1 MPNISAPYNFVPLNK
16 EVFFPPWADFVSHDI
31 PFKEGLSGKIELEIT
46 AESPIFIRK
55 PYEKGD
61 DFYTNTNGEKV
72 SKEFCF
78 KKIMSKDGTSKKQY
92 FIPGSSLR
100 NMLRSIVE
108 IISFGK
114 LKPEDFM
121 NTRFGVRDFYNKDV
135 YTLIDDTE
143 NIKIGYLKKLEDT
156 YYIYDKGKP
165 KKIKQDSINYNNEG
179 RSFTL
184 KSLFDKNSSNNTAK
198 DFKNN
203 NVILKSKAKTAKFKY
218 DTTKLYLEPNKGGY
232 VFTGQP
238 TFNNFQTAKSNEFI
252 IDFFQE
258 KDEHYKIEPIQY
270 EDFKFVYGDYKGSKE
285 MSVDWKMWK
294 EKLEMGQPIPIFF
307 REKDGVIKDFGL
319 SFLYKMLYQERI
331 EKAISNIQPRYNS
344 NKYDMVDLLFGSV
357 NQSKLKGRVHINH
370 AFSNDAE
377 VYKDYK
383 IVLSNP
389 KASYYPFYIEQN
401 LEDKG
406 DIYKIEGAY
415 KTFNNSEARIKGRKQ
430 YPLHKL
436 NIENNIATRKQ
447 ERVATSI
454 KPLKEKTKFTTN
466 LSFHNLLPAE
476 VGALLSALTFHK
488 NDNCRHNIGA
498 GKPFGLGQIKIKP
511 TIKEI
516 KSVFK
521 EGNNYNVE
529 YFLNRFESEIS
540 KKIEN
545 WVNSVQLT
553 ELFTIHSITAK
564 EKFKNFE
571 YLSLRDFAATKREKN
586 ALPLYSKTIDFEEK
600 VKTTLNE
607 PIQLKLNN
615 EERLENYIINL
626 KKKIYALEERSEQE
640 QEEGYFE
647 LNEGDYVGTVKFYNR
662 KKGYG
667 YIIERTTKKEYYYSK
682 ENVCESFLNKGDIV
696 IFTIEKGNRG
706 PEAYD
711 VEFFDKNKHAKNSNL
726 K

>member
-1 MPNISAPYNFVPLNK
+1 MPNISAPYNFVPLNEK
-16 EVFFPPWADFVSHDI
+16 VFFPDWAPFVSHDI

-61 DFYTNTNGEKV
+61 DFYTNTNDEKV
-72 SKEFCF
+72 GIEFCN
-78 KKIMSKDGTSKKQY
+78 KKIISEDGTSKKQY

-108 IISFGK
+108 IMSFGK
-114 LKPEDFM
+114 LKPEDFI

-135 YTLIDDTE
+135 YTLIDETE
-143 NIKIGYLKKLEDT
+143 NIKIGYLKKIDDT

-165 KKIKQDSINYNNEG
+165 KKIKQDAINYNNQG
-179 RSFTL
+179 KSYTL
-184 KSLFDKNSSNNTAK
+184 KSLFDKDSSNNKAK

-218 DTTKLYLEPNKGGY
+218 NTTKLYLEPNKGGY

-238 TFNNFQTAKSNEFI
+238 TFNNFNSAKSSEFI
-252 IDFFQE
+252 IDSFQE
-258 KDEHYKIEPIQY
+258 KDEYYKIEPIQY
-270 EDFKFVYGDYKGSKE
+270 EDFKFVYGDYKGSNE
-285 MSVDWKMWK
+285 ISEDWKMWK
-294 EKLEMGQPIPIFF
+294 KKLEMGHPIPIFF

-319 SFLYKMLYQERI
+319 SFLYKMLYKERI

-357 NQSKLKGRVHINH
+357 NHSKLKGRVHINH
-370 AFSNDAE
+370 AFSNNAE

-389 KASYYPFYIEQN
+389 KASYYPFYVEQN
-401 LEDKG
+401 LKDKG
-406 DIYKIEGAY
+406 DIYKIDGAY
-415 KTFNNSEARIKGRKQ
+415 KTFNNSGVKIKGRKQ

-476 VGALLSALTFHK
+476 VGALLSAITFHK
-488 NDNCRHNIGA
+488 KNNCRHNIGA

-521 EGNNYNVE
+521 EDNNYTVE
-529 YFLNRFESEIS
+529 YFLNRFENEIS

-545 WVNSVQLT
+545 WVNSVQLK
-553 ELFTIHSITAK
+553 ELFTTHSATAK
-564 EKFKNFE
+564 EKFENFE
-571 YLSLRDFAATKREKN
+571 YLSLRDFAAIKREKK
-586 ALPLYSKTIDFEEK
+586 ALPLYSKIIDFEEK
-600 VKTTLNE
+600 IKTTLKE

-615 EERLENYIINL
+615 EEKLENYIINL
-626 KKKIYALEERSEQE
+626 KKKIDALEERSEQE
-640 QEEGYFE
+640 QEEVHFE
-647 LNEGDYVGTVKFYNR
+647 LNEGDYIGTVKFYN
-662 KKGYG
+662 KEKGFGFITEQKSNKDYFVH
-667 YIIERTTKKEYYYSK
+667 KN
-682 ENVCESFLNKGDIV
+682 NVCEDILKEGDIL
-696 IFTIEKGNRG
+696 IFNLRNGRKGK
-706 PEAYD
+706 EAD
-711 VEFFDKNKHAKNSNL
+711 NVEFFDKIKHTK
-726 K
+726 